1 MRHATSKEF
10 GNNCPLGWC
19 RPHTPGRRSSSPRWS
34 PPWQPQGRP
43 PSLPPALHPLQV
55 PARLSCLAFTQ
66 CTRDRRLFLE
76 DTSALTSF
84 QDRASLTVWWWRI
97 SQTTPSNSTSM
108 ARTCCRPRQAS
119 DTPHEAGAWITVS
132 SPHLTIPAHSQFND
146 NFTVTLPAAVSPGEH
161 RGAIVASAIVGK
173 SLQGSTLEARTALI
187 TVITV
192 PGAVKPSALLSALSR
207 SAAGP
212 RKLGFD
218 ITLSNTGNLLL
229 TYSGT
234 VDVIDGVGHK
244 VASLPLTP
252 PDAYVVPAGKA
263 ALAAFWT
270 ESIPESGNYRARAT
284 VTILARGRPVA
295 TLTSQSLELPF
306 FSWPPI
312 LLKVGITLLVLILLA
327 SMWPFVRRG
336 RRRRRARPGTAREG
350 GRTAA

>member
-1 MRHATSKEF
+1 MH
-10 GNNCPLGWC
+10 
-19 RPHTPGRRSSSPRWS
+19 
-34 PPWQPQGRP
+34 QG
-43 PSLPPALHPLQV
+43 
-55 PARLSCLAFTQ
+55 
-66 CTRDRRLFLE
+66 
-76 DTSALTSF
+76 
-84 QDRASLTVWWWRI
+84 
-97 SQTTPSNSTSM
+97 QTTLPGGHFSFDLVPGQSISDGVVVENLSDHSLEFHVYG
-108 ARTCCRPRQAS
+108 ADLLSAAGGGFAPAQAS
-119 DTPHEAGAWITVS
+119 DTMHEAGAWITVS

-146 NFTVTLPAAVSPGEH
+146 NFTVTLPAAVSTGEH

-173 SLQGSTLEARTALI
+173 SPQGSTLEARTALI

-192 PGAVKPSALLSALSR
+192 PGAVKPSAVLSALSR

-284 VTILARGRPVA
+284 VTILARGSTVA
-295 TLTSQSLELPF
+295 TLTSQSLKLPF

-336 RRRRRARPGTAREG
+336 RRRRRARPGTARAG